1 MIGCESFGALQR
13 CSRILSGTV
22 KGFPMVNELM
32 VELSRWQFAATSLYH
47 FLFVPLT
54 LGISWLVFIM
64 ELCYV
69 ATNKV
74 IYRDMAKFW
83 GKLFGINFAIGVAT
97 GITLEFEFGTNW
109 SNYSHYVGD
118 IFGAPLALEGLMAFF
133 LESTFIGLMFAG
145 WNRFSKKTHLLITF
159 LTALGSNLSAMW
171 ILIANGWMQYP
182 EFAQFSPERMRM
194 EMVDFWGLV
203 FSDVAQ
209 VKFLH
214 AVTAGYTTAAFFVIG
229 VSAFLML
236 KRKSLQFAKRSMT
249 IAIIFALC
257 AMGGSGLSGDLSAL
271 SVTAHQPAKLA
282 AMEAEYHT
290 QEPPASWSIF
300 AIPNE
305 EDMDNYI
312 SLRVPGLLGLI
323 ATHSL
328 DTEVKGLRDIVAENE
343 VRVRNGLIANRAL
356 TEMRKGNVTD
366 ELRETFKQYQK
377 DLGYGLLLVE
387 HAQDPLNPTEEE
399 IKITARESVPS
410 VFINYY
416 AFRVMIGIVGLL
428 GLLALGA
435 GFFLWYKRDLHTRP
449 QLLKVLVFAIPLP
462 FIACEAGWILAEVGR
477 QPWAIQDV
485 LPTFLATSSL
495 SAADVGLSLVCFIGI
510 YTLLLLIEMKMM
522 VAAIKKGPEL
532 TDPEPDGKGYPP
544 LPPTPPVDTTK
555 KEESTEAAPADAVAA
570 PAEGATEAKADEAK
584 AEEAPAEEVKAE
596 EPKAEEAKAD
606 EAKTEEVKAEEAPA
620 AEPKAEEP
628 KAEEPKA
635 EEPKAEEAK
644 AEEPKAEEPKAAE
657 AEESSTVKRARGGK
671 RSSAKNS
678 AESGATDAAKDVEVS

>member
-1 MIGCESFGALQR
+1 
-13 CSRILSGTV
+13 
-22 KGFPMVNELM
+22 MVNELM

-47 FLFVPLT
+47 FIFVPLT

-64 ELCYV
+64 ELVYV

-83 GKLFGINFAIGVAT
+83 GKLFAINFAIGVAT

-133 LESTFIGLMFAG
+133 LESTFIGLMFTG
-145 WNRFSKKTHLLITF
+145 WSRFSKKTHLLITF

-182 EFAQFSPERMRM
+182 EFAVFSPERMRM

-203 FSDVAQ
+203 FSEVAQ

-214 AVTAGYTTAAFFVIG
+214 TVTAGYTTAAFFVIG

-249 IAIIFALC
+249 IAIVFALC

-282 AMEAEYHT
+282 AMEAEYDT

-305 EDMDNYI
+305 SEMENYV
-312 SLRVPGLLGLI
+312 SLRVPALLGLI

-328 DTEVKGLRDIVAENE
+328 DTEVQGLRDIVAQNE
-343 VRVRNGLIANRAL
+343 QRVRSGLIANRAL
-356 TEMRKGNVTD
+356 TELRAGNITP
-366 ELRETFKQYQK
+366 ELMDTFKAHQE

-399 IKITARESVPS
+399 IKITARESVPP
-410 VFINYY
+410 VFITYY
-416 AFRVMIGIVGLL
+416 AFRVMIGIIGVL

-435 GFFLWYKRDLHTRP
+435 AFFLWYKRDLHTRTK
-449 QLLKVLVFAIPLP
+449 LLKVLVYAIPLP
-462 FIACEAGWILAEVGR
+462 FLACEAGWIVAEIGR
-477 QPWAIQDV
+477 QPWAIQDI
-485 LPTFLATSSL
+485 LPTFLATSTL
-495 SAADVGLSLVCFIGI
+495 SPWDVGLSLICFIGI
-510 YTLLLLIEMKMM
+510 YTLLLLIEMKLM
-522 VAAIKKGPEL
+522 VRAIKLGPTL

-544 LPPTPPVDTTK
+544 LPPTPPAPAAPEKSEAVAEAASAADVAPAA
-555 KEESTEAAPADAVAA
+555 EAAPAEK
-570 PAEGATEAKADEAK
+570 PAEA
-584 AEEAPAEEVKAE
+584 
-596 EPKAEEAKAD
+596 
-606 EAKTEEVKAEEAPA
+606 
-620 AEPKAEEP
+620 
-628 KAEEPKA
+628 
-635 EEPKAEEAK
+635 PKAEEAK
-644 AEEPKAEEPKAAE
+644 AEEPKAEAEAEKPAEEPKAEEAKEEPKVEEPKAE
-657 AEESSTVKRARGGK
+657 AEAEKPAEEPKAEEPKAEAEKPADEPKAEEPKADEPKAEVEAEKPAEEPKPKTAKRERSTKK
-671 RSSAKNS
+671 SSANKGAKAD
-678 AESGATDAAKDVEVS
+678 AEADNVEVSK

>member
-1 MIGCESFGALQR
+1 
-13 CSRILSGTV
+13 
-22 KGFPMVNELM
+22 MVNELM

-47 FLFVPLT
+47 FIFVPLT

-64 ELCYV
+64 ELVYV

-83 GKLFGINFAIGVAT
+83 GKLFAINFAIGVAT

-133 LESTFIGLMFAG
+133 LESTFIGLMFTG
-145 WNRFSKKTHLLITF
+145 WSRFSKKTHLLITF

-182 EFAQFSPERMRM
+182 EFAVFSPERMRM

-203 FSDVAQ
+203 FSEVAQ

-214 AVTAGYTTAAFFVIG
+214 TVTAGYTTAAFFVIG

-249 IAIIFALC
+249 IAIVFALC

-282 AMEAEYHT
+282 AMEAEYET

-305 EDMDNYI
+305 SEMENYV
-312 SLRVPGLLGLI
+312 SLRVPALLGLI

-328 DTEVKGLRDIVAENE
+328 DTEVQGLRDIVAQNE
-343 VRVRNGLIANRAL
+343 QRVRSGLIANRAL
-356 TEMRKGNVTD
+356 TELRAGNVTEENMD
-366 ELRETFKQYQK
+366 TFKAHQE

-399 IKITARESVPS
+399 IKITARESVPP
-410 VFINYY
+410 VFITYY
-416 AFRVMIGIVGLL
+416 AFRVMIGIIGVL

-435 GFFLWYKRDLHTRP
+435 AFFLWYKRDLHTRTK
-449 QLLKVLVFAIPLP
+449 LLKVLVYAIPLP
-462 FIACEAGWILAEVGR
+462 FIACEAGWIVAEIGR
-477 QPWAIQDV
+477 QPWAIQDI
-485 LPTFLATSSL
+485 LPTFLATSTL
-495 SAADVGLSLVCFIGI
+495 SPWDI
-510 YTLLLLIEMKMM
+510 YTILLLIEMKLM
-522 VAAIKKGPEL
+522 VRAIKLGPTL

-544 LPPTPPVDTTK
+544 LPPTPPAPAAPEKSEAATEAVA
-555 KEESTEAAPADAVAA
+555 EAAPAADAA
-570 PAEGATEAKADEAK
+570 PAAEA
-584 AEEAPAEEVKAE
+584 
-596 EPKAEEAKAD
+596 PKAEEAKA
-606 EAKTEEVKAEEAPA
+606 EEPKTEAEAEKPAEA
-620 AEPKAEEP
+620 PKAEEP

-635 EEPKAEEAK
+635 EAEAEKPAEAPKAEEPKTEEPKAEAEAEKPAEAPK
-644 AEEPKAEEPKAAE
+644 AEEPKADEPKAEEPKAEAVAE
-657 AEESSTVKRARGGK
+657 AEKPADEKSRAPIKELRLMPK
-671 RSSAKNS
+671 LTMWRCLN
-678 AESGATDAAKDVEVS
+678 DFRL

>member
-1 MIGCESFGALQR
+1 
-13 CSRILSGTV
+13 
-22 KGFPMVNELM
+22 MVNELM

-47 FLFVPLT
+47 FIFVPLT

-64 ELCYV
+64 ELVYV

-83 GKLFGINFAIGVAT
+83 GKLFAINFAIGVAT

-133 LESTFIGLMFAG
+133 LESTFIGLMFTG
-145 WNRFSKKTHLLITF
+145 WARFSKKTHLLITF

-182 EFAQFSPERMRM
+182 EFAVFSPERMRM

-203 FSDVAQ
+203 FSEVAQ

-214 AVTAGYTTAAFFVIG
+214 TVTAGYTTAAFFVIG

-282 AMEAEYHT
+282 AMEAEYET
-290 QEPPASWSIF
+290 QEPPASWSLF

-305 EDMDNYI
+305 DEMENYV
-312 SLRVPGLLGLI
+312 SLRIPALLGLI

-328 DTEVKGLRDIVAENE
+328 DTEVQGLRDIVAQNE
-343 VRVRNGLIANRAL
+343 DRVRSGLIANRAL
-356 TEMRKGNVTD
+356 TELRAGNVTP
-366 ELRETFKQYQK
+366 ELMDTFKSHQE

-399 IKITARESVPS
+399 IKITARESVPP
-410 VFINYY
+410 VFITYY
-416 AFRVMIGIVGLL
+416 AFRVMIGIIGVL
-428 GLLALGA
+428 GLLAVGA
-435 GFFLWYKRDLHTRP
+435 AFFLWYKRDLHTRTKI
-449 QLLKVLVFAIPLP
+449 LKVLVLAIPLP
-462 FIACEAGWILAEVGR
+462 FIACEAGWILAEIGR
-477 QPWAIQDV
+477 QPWAIQDI
-485 LPTFLATSSL
+485 LPTFLATSTL
-495 SAADVGLSLVCFIGI
+495 SPWDVGLSLVCFVGI
-510 YTLLLLIEMKMM
+510 YTILLAIEMKLM
-522 VAAIKKGPEL
+522 VRAIKIGPTL
-532 TDPEPDGKGYPP
+532 TDPEPEGKGYPP
-544 LPPTPPVDTTK
+544 LPPSPPAPAKDDK
-555 KEESTEAAPADAVAA
+555 ADDAAKSESTEAVAA
-570 PAEGATEAKADEAK
+570 EDPAKAEETPKAEEPAKVEEPAK
-584 AEEAPAEEVKAE
+584 AEEAPKAE
-596 EPKAEEAKAD
+596 EPKAEPAKAE
-606 EAKTEEVKAEEAPA
+606 EAPKAEEPKAEPAKAEEAPKAEEPKAEPVKAEEA
-620 AEPKAEEP
+620 PKAEEP
-628 KAEEPKA
+628 KAEEPAKAAEPEKA
-635 EEPKAEEAK
+635 EEPAK
-644 AEEPKAEEPKAAE
+644 AEP
-657 AEESSTVKRARGGK
+657 VKRERSTK
-671 RSSAKNS
+671 KSSAKKVAKAS
-678 AESGATDAAKDVEVS
+678 AEAAE